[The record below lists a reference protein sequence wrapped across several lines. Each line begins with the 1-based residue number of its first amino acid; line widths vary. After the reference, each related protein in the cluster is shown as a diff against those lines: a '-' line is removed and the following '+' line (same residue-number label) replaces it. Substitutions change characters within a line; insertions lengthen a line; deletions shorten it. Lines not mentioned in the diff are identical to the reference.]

1 MKWPHARIGGVH
13 VDLLHEQEALERFD
27 ASLRDEARPVAVE
40 SANLDHLHWFPRG
53 SHDRGIDYGFDW
65 LTLMDGT
72 PLVLMARRVTGRKS
86 LPRLTGAD
94 LLEPMLEIAQ
104 ERGASLGVFGGSTEM
119 HQRLAGVLR
128 EKFPDLEVAGMWSP
142 DRASL
147 SDPARAHKWAQVVGD
162 SGAVVV
168 VVTLGKPR
176 QERWIRAYGLETG
189 ARALLAFG
197 GAADFMAGTTKRA
210 PELYQKYG
218 LEWAYRLAQ
227 EPQRLAR
234 RYLVQGPRAAV
245 KLVRHSKDT
254 SP

>member
-1 MKWPHARIGGVH
+1 MMWPHARIGGVH
-13 VDLLHEQEALERFD
+13 VDLIHKEEALERFD
-27 ASLRDEARPVAVE
+27 AALRDEARPVAVE

-53 SHDRGIDYGFDW
+53 SHDRGVDYGFDW

-72 PLVLMARRVTGRKS
+72 PLVLMARRVTGRQS

-104 ERGASLGVFGGSTEM
+104 ERGASLGVFGGSEEM
-119 HQRLAGVLR
+119 HEQLTQVLR
-128 EKFPDLEVAGMWSP
+128 DRFPRLEVAGMWSP

-147 SDPARAHKWAQVVGD
+147 SDPVRAQKWAHVVRE
-162 SGAVVV
+162 SGAGVVV
-168 VVTLGKPR
+168 VALGKPR
-176 QERWIRAYGLETG
+176 QERWIRAYGPQTG

-210 PELYQKYG
+210 PEFYQKYG

-227 EPQRLAR
+227 EPKRLAR

-245 KLVRHSKDT
+245 KLLRHSEDT
-254 SP
+254 SR